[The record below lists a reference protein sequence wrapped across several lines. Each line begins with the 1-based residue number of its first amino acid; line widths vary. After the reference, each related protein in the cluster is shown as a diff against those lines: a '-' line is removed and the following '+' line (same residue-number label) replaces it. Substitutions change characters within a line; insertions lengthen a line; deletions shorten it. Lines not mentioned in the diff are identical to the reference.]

1 MSTKKTVADYIAENT
16 QWQEVIIALKDII
29 YATELKE
36 TIKWGMPTYTL
47 EGKNVITIGAFK
59 NYVALWFIQGVFLED
74 KYPQLLNAQ
83 KGKTKAMRHWRFT
96 KLADIDAPLV
106 TACIADAIQNQ
117 KEGKEVKFTTN
128 NSTKERKPLLIPDLL
143 QEVFDTNPEVK
154 SYFDALK
161 LTQKRNLCNF
171 INQAKRLETKQ
182 KRIKRIIPLILEG
195 KGIYE

>member
-1 MSTKKTVADYIAENT
+1 MSTKKTVADYIAENP

-29 YATELKE
+29 YTTELAE

-47 EGKNVITIGAFK
+47 DGKNIVTIGAFK
-59 NYVALWFIQGVFLED
+59 KHVALWFIQGVFLED

-96 KLADIDAPLV
+96 KLEDIDSPLV
-106 TACIADAIQNQ
+106 KACIADAIQNQ
-117 KEGKEVKFTTN
+117 KEGKEIKFN
-128 NSTKERKPLLIPDLL
+128 NSKRAKERKPLIIPDLL
-143 QEVFDTNPEVK
+143 QEVFDKNKEV
-154 SYFDALK
+154 STHFDALK

-171 INQAKRLETKQ
+171 ISQAKRLETKQ
-182 KRIKRIIPLILEG
+182 KRLQRIIPLILAG

>member
-1 MSTKKTVADYIAENT
+1 MSTKKTIADYIAENA

-29 YATELKE
+29 YATELQE

-47 EGKNVITIGAFK
+47 NGKNILTIGAFK
-59 NYVALWFIQGVFLED
+59 NHVAIWFIQGVFLED

-96 KLADIDAPLV
+96 KLEDIDTPLL

-117 KEGKEVKFTTN
+117 KEGKEIKFNTN
-128 NSTKERKPLLIPDLL
+128 NSAKGRKPLLIPDLL
-143 QEVFDTNPEVK
+143 QEVFDNNPEVHTH
-154 SYFDALK
+154 FEALK

-171 INQAKRLETKQ
+171 INQAKRPETKQ
-182 KRIKRIIPLILEG
+182 KRLKRVIPLILEG

>member
-1 MSTKKTVADYIAENT
+1 MSIKKTVADFIAENA
-16 QWQEVIIALKDII
+16 QWQEIIIALKDII
-29 YATELKE
+29 YQTELKE
-36 TIKWGMPTYTL
+36 TINWGMPTYTL
-47 EGKNVITIGAFK
+47 NGKNVITIGAFK
-59 NYVALWFIQGVFLED
+59 NHVALWFIQGVFLED

-96 KLADIDAPLV
+96 KKEDLDTPLV
-106 TACIADAIQNQ
+106 AACIADAIENQ
-117 KEGKEVKFTTN
+117 KEGKEIKFNN
-128 NSTKERKPLLIPDLL
+128 NSSKKGRKPLLIPDLL
-143 QEVFDTNPEVK
+143 QEVLDANLEVK
-154 SYFDALK
+154 NQFESLK